1 MNLVPLR
8 RLQSLF
14 SAVFLAAGTL
24 FLASCG
30 GGGAS
35 SPPTAAGELQL
46 LPGAGSLYAGVPYTF
61 NIVGGRRPYLVTSSE
76 LTLVNV
82 NMTIDG
88 NTFTVI
94 ANNPGVIDANLQ
106 PGEVPRRSFN
116 IEVRDGNGATTSN
129 EFSVIQNFVTGYSV
143 SYGNT
148 CTAPATGAPPDG
160 CSGTDS
166 IVLLDPIFN
175 GVLFGNREFQFD
187 KVRGDFQFVPEPPG
201 INPQLVNTL
210 RVRTDHQGFATARI
224 RVAVGAPTQLA
235 TYKVTDITTGA
246 TSEFVFLIL
255 QQAPSGV
262 ITVLPGS
269 AITFT
274 GPSAGACGF
283 GSSDQYVFDG
293 TPPYTIT
300 PPAGVS
306 VTPLILTE
314 NGSRFTITVG
324 QGFPVTA
331 CPSGSVI
338 VRDSQGRITS
348 VSVTS
353 VPGTSSIPITIAP
366 SPLQTLTCAAN
377 TTQAAVVG
385 GVAQLQVV
393 STHPRVQATISG
405 NVLSVLRIGSGDGAI
420 IYPTTATLVI
430 TDGASVLS
438 VNVTVPANCP

>member
-1 MNLVPLR
+1 MNFVPLR

-14 SAVFLAAGTL
+14 SAVFLAAAAL

-35 SPPTAAGELQL
+35 SPPTAAGALQL

-61 NIVGGRRPYLVTSSE
+61 NIVGGRKPYLVTSSE

-116 IEVRDGNGATTSN
+116 IEVRDGAGATTSN

-148 CTAPATGAPPDG
+148 CTAPTTGDPPAA
-160 CSGTDS
+160 CSGTDT
-166 IVLLDPIFN
+166 IIGLYPISN
-175 GVLFGNREFQFD
+175 GALFGNREFQFD
-187 KVRGDFQFVPEPPG
+187 RIRGDFQFVPEPPG

-210 RVRTDHQGFATARI
+210 RVRTDHTGYATARI

-235 TYKVTDITTGA
+235 SYRVTDITTGA
-246 TSEFVFLIL
+246 SSEFVFLIL
-255 QQAPSGV
+255 QQAPAGV
-262 ITVLPGS
+262 ITVLPGGP
-269 AITFT
+269 ITFT

-293 TPPYTIT
+293 MPPYTIT
-300 PPAGVS
+300 PPAGIS
-306 VTPLILTE
+306 VTPLTLTE
-314 NGSRFTITVG
+314 NGSRFTISVG
-324 QGFPVTA
+324 QGAPVTA
-331 CPSGSVI
+331 CPSGTVI
-338 VRDSQGRITS
+338 IRDAQGRVAS

-353 VPGTSSIPITIAP
+353 VPGTTSIPITIAP
-366 SPLQTLTCAAN
+366 TPLPALTCTAN
-377 TTQAAVVG
+377 TTQAVVVG
-385 GVAQLQVV
+385 GIGSLQVV
-393 STHPRVQATISG
+393 STHPRVQANVSG
-405 NVLSVLRIGSGDGAI
+405 NVLSVLRIASGDGATL
-420 IYPTTATLVI
+420 YPTTATLTV
-430 TDGASVLS
+430 TDGSSTASVT
-438 VNVTVPANCP
+438 VTVPANCP

>member
-14 SAVFLAAGTL
+14 SAVFLAAAAL
-24 FLASCG
+24 VLASCG

-35 SPPTAAGELQL
+35 SPPTAAGALQL

-61 NIVGGRRPYLVTSSE
+61 NIVGGRKPYLVTSSE

-129 EFSVIQNFVTGYSV
+129 EFSVIQNFVTGYNV

-148 CTAPATGAPPDG
+148 CSAPTTGDPPAA
-160 CSGTDS
+160 CSGTDTL
-166 IVLLDPIFN
+166 IGLYPIFN
-175 GVLFGNREFQFD
+175 GALWGNREFQFD
-187 KVRGDFQFVPEPPG
+187 KVRGNYQFVPEPPG

-210 RVRTDHQGFATARI
+210 RVRTGHTGYATARI
-224 RVAVGAPTQLA
+224 RVEVGAPTQLA
-235 TYKVTDITTGA
+235 SYKVTDIATGA
-246 TSEFVFLIL
+246 STEYVFLIL
-255 QQAPSGV
+255 QQAPSGT
-262 ITVLPGS
+262 ITVLPGT

-274 GPSAGACGF
+274 GASAGACGF

-293 TPPYTIT
+293 MPPYTIT

-306 VTPLILTE
+306 VTPLTLTE
-314 NGSRFTITVG
+314 NGSRFTISVG

-338 VRDSQGRITS
+338 IRDAQGRVAS
-348 VSVTS
+348 VDVSS
-353 VPGTSSIPITIAP
+353 VPGTSSIPITVAP
-366 SPLQTLTCAAN
+366 TPLPALTCTAN

-385 GVAQLQVV
+385 GIGSLQVV
-393 STHPRVQATISG
+393 STHPRVQANISG
-405 NVLSVLRIGSGDGAI
+405 NVLSVLRAASGDGAT

-430 TDGASVLS
+430 TDGASLANVT
-438 VNVTVPANCP
+438 VTVPANCP

>member
-14 SAVFLAAGTL
+14 SAVFLAAAAL

-35 SPPTAAGELQL
+35 SPPTAAGQLQL

-61 NIVGGRRPYLVTSSE
+61 NIVGGRAPYLVTSSE

-82 NMTIDG
+82 NMTITG

-116 IEVRDGNGATTSN
+116 IEVRDGNGAATSN
-129 EFSVIQNFVTGYSV
+129 EFSVLQNFVTGYNIFYS
-143 SYGNT
+143 NT
-148 CTAPATGAPPDG
+148 CTAPTTGSPPDG
-160 CSGTDS
+160 CSGTDT
-166 IVLLDPIFN
+166 IVRLDPISN

-210 RVRTDHQGFATARI
+210 RVRTDHQGLANARM
-224 RVAVGAPTQLA
+224 RVSVGAPTQLA
-235 TYKVTDITTGA
+235 TFKVTDIPTGA
-246 TSEFVFLIL
+246 SSEFVFLIL

-262 ITVLPGS
+262 ITVLPGA

-274 GPSAGACGF
+274 GGSAGACGF

-293 TPPYTIT
+293 MPPYTIT
-300 PPAGVS
+300 PPAGIS
-306 VTPLILTE
+306 VTPLTLTE
-314 NGSRFTITVG
+314 NGARFTISVG
-324 QGFPVTA
+324 QGAPVTA
-331 CPSGSVI
+331 CPSGAVI
-338 VRDSQGRITS
+338 VRDAQGRITS
-348 VSVTS
+348 VSVSS
-353 VPGTSSIPITIAP
+353 VPGTTSIPISIAP
-366 SPLQTLTCAAN
+366 TPLPALTCAAN
-377 TTQAAVVG
+377 STQAAVVG
-385 GVAQLQVV
+385 GVGTLSAV
-393 STHPRVQATISG
+393 SSHPRVNATVAG
-405 NVLSVLRIGSGDGAI
+405 NLLSVVRVASGDGTTF
-420 IYPTTATLVI
+420 YPATASIVV
-430 TDGASVLS
+430 TDGATLATVT
-438 VNVTVPANCP
+438 VTVPANCP

>member
-1 MNLVPLR
+1 VNLVPLR

-14 SAVFLAAGTL
+14 SAVFLAAAAL

-35 SPPTAAGELQL
+35 SPPTAAGPLQL

-61 NIVGGRRPYLVTSSE
+61 NIVGGRSPYLVTSTE
-76 LTLVNV
+76 QTLVNV
-82 NMTIDG
+82 NMTING

-94 ANNPGVIDANLQ
+94 ANNPGVVDANLQ
-106 PGEVPRRSFN
+106 PGEVPRRTFS
-116 IEVRDGNGATTSN
+116 IEVRDGAGVAISN

-148 CTAPATGAPPDG
+148 CSAPTTGNPPDA

-166 IVLLDPIFN
+166 LVLLFPISN
-175 GVLFGNREFQFD
+175 GLLFGNREFQLD

-210 RVRTDHQGFATARI
+210 RVRTDHTGAATARI

-246 TSEFVFLIL
+246 SSEFVFLIL

-262 ITVLPGS
+262 ITILPGT

-293 TPPYTIT
+293 MPPYTIT

-306 VTPLILTE
+306 VTPLTLTE

-338 VRDSQGRITS
+338 IRDAQGRIAS
-348 VSVTS
+348 VGVSS

-385 GVAQLQVV
+385 GVAQLQVI

-405 NVLSVLRIGSGDGAI
+405 NVLSVLRVASGDGAI

-430 TDGASVLS
+430 TDGATVLS
-438 VNVTVPANCP
+438 VNVAVPANCP